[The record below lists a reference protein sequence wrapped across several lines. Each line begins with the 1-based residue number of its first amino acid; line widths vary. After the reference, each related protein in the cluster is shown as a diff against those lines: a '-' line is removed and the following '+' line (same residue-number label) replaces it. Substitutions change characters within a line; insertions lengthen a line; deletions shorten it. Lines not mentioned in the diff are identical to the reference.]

1 MSGDAGWPTLPGR
14 LDDEDGARLP
24 PECLLDRRVRTDFD
38 DDDQQDLIALQPFK
52 ILRCVYKKALGFP
65 SELQTQAD
73 EMVQTLQIGVHL
85 AKSPPGLSC
94 LGLRG
99 GSPMTNIET
108 VQDSIV
114 VLTTTFLHDFDYTFY
129 LVYEA
134 SSGSL
139 HMIPMPENPC
149 FILTGLSA
157 SMLIARSFYTADYA
171 LVVLGKLDG
180 QEGDVP
186 LVWLSSSSSPSWSE
200 IKTTVFSQPPSL
212 MLHYADMG
220 FTIGS
225 MACWVDLLRGVAFSW
240 CNTLFPKDCRKE
252 PTLNFGFFSLPREL
266 PGADHCRGNT
276 RVAQPEAYRTIGVV
290 QGFIRFVSID
300 GFLDY
305 VDLKDRTLTVWKRTL
320 NRVWQLEYK
329 LSLETLWGLQGFGDL
344 PKNLTPMYPLL
355 STENTD
361 IVYFALGEYLENR
374 RRWKFIP
381 ICAHYLLAVNM
392 QSNTVQA
399 SISLADCFG
408 SPDIPD
414 LVSSSFSRYVHVVG
428 HDLHIM
434 MMDTMKQ
441 MASIHLDPIDYDE
454 REARKVMRESPFNWQ
469 GTLKDKPI
477 FYPARYYSQPS
488 LLRLTQSDIYF
499 LFTATADIIPEISG

>member
-1 MSGDAGWPTLPGR
+1 
-14 LDDEDGARLP
+14 
-24 PECLLDRRVRTDFD
+24 
-38 DDDQQDLIALQPFK
+38 
-52 ILRCVYKKALGFP
+52 
-65 SELQTQAD
+65 
-73 EMVQTLQIGVHL
+73 MVQTLQIGVHL

-108 VQDSIV
+108 VHGSIV
-114 VLTTTFLHDFDYTFY
+114 VLTTTFLHDLDYTFY
-129 LVYEA
+129 LVYDA
-134 SSGSL
+134 TSGSL
-139 HMIPMPENPC
+139 HMIPMPPV
-149 FILTGLSA
+149 ILHCPLRAACIGQA
-157 SMLIARSFYTADYA
+157 GRARGGYH
-171 LVVLGKLDG
+171 
-180 QEGDVP
+180 VP
-186 LVWLSSSSSPSWSE
+186 LVWLSTSSSPSWSE
-200 IKTTVFSQPPSL
+200 IKTTFFSQPPSL

-240 CNTLFPKDCRKE
+240 CNTLFPKD
-252 PTLNFGFFSLPREL
+252 S
-266 PGADHCRGNT
+266 DHCRDNT
-276 RVAQPEAYRTIGVV
+276 RVAQPQAYRTIGFV
-290 QGFIRFVSID
+290 QDLITFVSID

-305 VDLKDRTLTVWKRTL
+305 VDLKDRTLTVWKPTL
-320 NRVWQLEYK
+320 NRGWQLEYK
-329 LSLETLWGLQGFGDL
+329 LSLEALWGLQGFGDL

-381 ICAHYLLAVNM
+381 ICAHYQLAVNM

-414 LVSSSFSRYVHVVG
+414 LVTSSFSRYVHVVG
-428 HDLHIM
+428 
-434 MMDTMKQ
+434 T
-441 MASIHLDPIDYDE
+441 HLDPIDYDE
-454 REARKVMRESPFNWQ
+454 GEARKVMRESPFNWQ

-477 FYPARYYSQPS
+477 FYPARYCSQPS

-499 LFTATADIIPEISG
+499 LFTATADTIPEISG